1 MRVGFLAALLLLPSS
16 AALADDDELALDASV
31 GIEAAVLTNPFE
43 GPLSL
48 KPIFA
53 GRPRIALAA
62 RYGWTNSIY
71 TGVRIDGTL
80 ALSPS
85 TSPQF
90 LTTPDVTVGT
100 FNGNLIS
107 TAGSAAV
114 LATVGYRLDLGWNYT
129 ALLEI
134 QAGPSV
140 AVWYHHSLTVP
151 GSFDAEGNPIA
162 YLNSESL
169 PLTVL
174 PGGLVRVQAAFEA
187 RLFDHLN
194 LVVMPYVSAGWIG
207 GIDVAGGVSAR
218 VSWMFS
224 PWLS

>member
-1 MRVGFLAALLLLPSS
+1 MRAALLTLLLLCSSS
-16 AALADDDELALDASV
+16 AFADDDELALDASV
-31 GIEAAVLTNPFE
+31 GLEAAVLTNPYE

-53 GRPRIALAA
+53 ARPRVALAA

-71 TGVRIDGTL
+71 TGVRVDGTV

-85 TSPQF
+85 TSPHL
-90 LTTPDVTVGT
+90 LTTPAVSIET
-100 FNGNLIS
+100 FNGDLVS
-107 TAGSAAV
+107 TAGSAAL
-114 LATVGYRLDLGWNYT
+114 LATAGYRLDLGWNYT
-129 ALLEI
+129 AIFEV
-134 QAGPSV
+134 QAGPAL
-140 AVWYHHSLTVP
+140 AVWYHHHLAVP
-151 GSFDAEGNPIA
+151 GSFDAAGKPIV
-162 YLNSESL
+162 YLGPGTI

-174 PGGLVRVQAAFEA
+174 PGGLVRLQAAFEA
-187 RLFDHLN
+187 RLFEHLL

-207 GIDVAGGVSAR
+207 GVDVAGGISAR